1 MKKKLLLIIMLFFAL
16 FTFAACDLF
25 SDDGDDYVP
34 YEGEEFLSAPVNL
47 QINENTKV
55 LSWNAVEHASK
66 YEVYVNGKKKTT
78 VTGTSY
84 DFSSKSGDYL
94 VFYVIAVGENYAN
107 SEKSVSIAY
116 IKNTASVISAIIA
129 AGEELDMM
137 IDEASATELAKRG
150 LTAEKFAKDV
160 AVVKAL
166 IEAADSEG
174 PVDMKV
180 LNSKFSDLVKA
191 KIDFV
196 PYVSALLKLVQPE
209 LEDAYEQAFDSERQ
223 ILGEILDLYE
233 TEYENL
239 VLAVAN
245 TIEYFVKVYDL
256 TKGNVADLV
265 DEFKDL
271 KGEPDWQTVFAIKKE
286 ITDDLLDRLP
296 PVRDVSLVYRLTAK
310 LLEALSG
317 TDGIADVYYD
327 NASALANQ
335 TVLKIKF
342 SLNFLNEIDYA
353 FYSEIRET
361 LEEAPTAQQGAV
373 ESLILL
379 ILKYDEFVKDNE
391 KLVNDLKSALTEEQK
406 DQFLLAELRSQLAT
420 LENLTGFELE
430 FDEDVYLDFVQV
442 LKVLGEKAFDY
453 LVASEGELIRLF
465 ATMASYH
472 ADSYWDYDGFYY
484 IYDNEYTGETFEYR
498 SQYEFARN
506 ITSIDLIAELV
517 NLYKATCATLNDQ
530 QVDAIVAFI
539 NEVLGLIIDN
549 TDIEPEGV
557 WVIESLFE
565 YFADHIDDAKVLVD
579 KFANHTVQVQF
590 FAKLKETVTKV
601 HNHYVEEYGEDY
613 EGYEDNYDYEEYAYI
628 IFVAKYLK
636 PFYDTNDDDILALID
651 EFLDLMEV
659 IDEEVNID
667 LEFDIDEVREN
678 IDAWLENSYPLLD
691 QIKNFDVDTL
701 TGAQKEIL
709 DQFLRDLK

>member
-25 SDDGDDYVP
+25 SDGGDDYVP

-256 TKGNVADLV
+256 TKGNIADLV

-430 FDEDVYLDFVQV
+430 FDEDVYLDFVKV

-565 YFADHIDDAKVLVD
+565 YFADHIDDAKALVD

>member
-335 TVLKIKF
+335 TVLIIKF

-472 ADSYWDYDGFYY
+472 AYSYWDYDGFYY

-565 YFADHIDDAKVLVD
+565 YFADHIDDAKALVD
-579 KFANHTVQVQF
+579 KFANHMVQVQF

-636 PFYDTNDDDILALID
+636 PFYDTNNDDILALID

-659 IDEEVNID
+659 IDEEKNID

>member
-84 DFSSKSGDYL
+84 DFSSTSGDYL

-430 FDEDVYLDFVQV
+430 FDEDVYLDFVKV

-565 YFADHIDDAKVLVD
+565 YFADHIDDAKALVD

>member
-180 LNSKFSDLVKA
+180 LNSKFSDLVNA

-245 TIEYFVKVYDL
+245 TTEYFVKVYDL

-565 YFADHIDDAKVLVD
+565 YFADHIDDAKALVD